1 MTDEEN
7 YRPAWGKRDPLE
19 VEAKRFSMG
28 LPSPMQIQ
36 DKDLIEFDG
45 SEYRVRLY
53 PSARNRIQV
62 EVDLIEG
69 GCTIGIFSRAYAD
82 NDPERIEEATFDC
95 IQDIVELCK

>member
-1 MTDEEN
+1 VTDEEN
-7 YRPAWGKRDPLE
+7 DRPAWGKRDPLE
-19 VEAKRFSMG
+19 VEAKKVWT
-28 LPSPMQIQ
+28 LSPMMIC

-53 PSARNRIQV
+53 PAARNRIQV

-82 NDPERIEEATFDC
+82 NDEDSIEEAVIDC
-95 IQDIVELCK
+95 LGDIRELCK